1 MLQKLIPRIFLLV
14 ITLLIFSCTI
24 NEPYLP
30 AWDTRVKLHFR
41 EDQFSMSEVL
51 TESSFKDS
59 LNSTLGDTLIYV
71 SISDSTEP
79 QAISEDD
86 LAFKSDDD
94 QIVETMGT
102 ISLDAPSPQNTP
114 DVTLLELFPDLPP
127 AGNQIP
133 PFDSVTIE
141 PPGNNVKFDSF
152 ERVVIET
159 GQMHL
164 VFHNNLILEIDS
176 GLVVSVFDSVS
187 TLLIGQF
194 LFSEKISPG
203 TSKQSSTL
211 DLDDQTL
218 SNTFIL
224 NYSIPF
230 TGTDTVHTIKQ
241 SDLESSFTTEVVLS
255 AIDVSSATAEIPEQ
269 IVEREDTSPINTE
282 DKTVTL
288 AKIREGGLTLNIQNN
303 LEINSDLVIEILT
316 MVDDL
321 DQPKTVNVD
330 LFANQA
336 TVKQIDIKGFT
347 IKNHLTPGAAV
358 DEIAYKITATTH
370 PSDGFATV
378 SSTDDIV
385 VDMTMDS
392 TFVSYFEGSVSNVK
406 IDIDPVEQE
415 DLVDLTDLD
424 GSFKLPDLVF
434 TLNFYNQINFDVD
447 LDLTLTGIN
456 TRDNK
461 QVVLNVD
468 ETLFAG
474 NSDNQ
479 KLTVITLNK
488 DNSNIVDLMAI
499 LPTSIKMEGSALI
512 NGSGSV
518 ATSDAIWSDYSI
530 ESPLKV
536 KIDEDISIKTDKDSI
551 AADDLED
558 DVREGITEDL
568 NDVFIHINTE
578 NGLPLGASFKF
589 FLAADST
596 TLYDETI
603 LDSTKK
609 VIISADLIPG
619 ETDENGLVTLPAN
632 EPIKLGL
639 SQQQLQIFNTKP
651 IYYGAVIKINAN
663 EKAVTFRK
671 HDLLKYGGFI
681 DIKVRVNSDE

>member
-1 MLQKLIPRIFLLV
+1 
-14 ITLLIFSCTI
+14 
-24 NEPYLP
+24 
-30 AWDTRVKLHFR
+30 
-41 EDQFSMSEVL
+41 MSEVL